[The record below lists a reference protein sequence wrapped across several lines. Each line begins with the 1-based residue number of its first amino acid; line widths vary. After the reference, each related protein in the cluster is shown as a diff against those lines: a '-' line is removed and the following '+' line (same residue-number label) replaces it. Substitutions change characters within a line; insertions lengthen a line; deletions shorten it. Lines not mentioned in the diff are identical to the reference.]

1 MARFEFTMVSDAM
14 LQGLADAGATGS
26 ETRAYIMLV
35 RGLPKDRSNA
45 ECWMPADMAEEK
57 GVMSAAMFTKTLAG
71 LSKKAFTTIDGEPR
85 TVLTKLTR
93 GCKGHCP
100 HYEDTLGRLIAEG
113 LYPPR
118 IATPNGD
125 AIDRPNGTPKQAPLA
140 EFSTLECNTKTKP
153 MQHQNEANGTPTGTP
168 IETRQDLLVAAA
180 LLPRAEQGG
189 GVSGPTS
196 QNRDSSLLE
205 GTEPPRAT
213 AGAAKE
219 RPAAALASWAEAM
232 GRERRQAPSA
242 PVPPEAE
249 WRRVARILETQGL
262 DALTE
267 SDKSTYSAGHKAYAA
282 EGVRPEP

>member
-35 RGLPKDRSNA
+35 RGLPKDRGNA

-125 AIDRPNGTPKQAPLA
+125 AIGKRNGDPTGHPIEARNGTPKQAPLA
-140 EFSTLECNTKTKP
+140 EFSTKEWNTKTRP
-153 MQHQNEANGTPTGTP
+153 MEHQNEANGTPTGAP
-168 IETRQDLLVAAA
+168 IETIQDIPVAAA
-180 LLPRAEQGG
+180 LLPGAEQGG
-189 GVSGPTS
+189 GVCGPDEPD
-196 QNRDSSLLE
+196 RDPSLLE

-213 AGAAKE
+213 AGAAME
-219 RPAAALASWAEAM
+219 RPAAALASWAELM
-232 GRERRQAPSA
+232 GRELSDEELRRLAHECSYYGT
-242 PVPPEAE
+242 
-249 WRRVARILETQGL
+249 RKIGNFRVL
-262 DALTE
+262 DEEDMYNIYLMA
-267 SDKSTYSAGHKAYAA
+267 K
-282 EGVRPEP
+282 